1 MSKRGG
7 GAKKKS
13 NGLGCLLF
21 VAIAG
26 FFVFASRNTPTV
38 QNLQQGAESGD
49 VGPVF
54 VAVTETRTRVPMATI
69 QRGDAT
75 PTPAMT
81 PMWIGSNA
89 NARACAST
97 TCEIVA
103 ALPRAAAV
111 QVRTWE
117 HGETISGSDIWYQV
131 AHEGEWVYVHSSL
144 LGFSAPAA
152 PRPTQ
157 VQQSAPPPQ
166 NRDNEPTVGAQ
177 MPIQTPMR
185 RPGNCS
191 TAVAMGYSAQQAAQW
206 DHLDRDD
213 DGVACYGD

>member
-13 NGLGCLLF
+13 NGVGCLLF
-21 VAIAG
+21 VAIVG
-26 FFVFASRNTPTV
+26 IFAFMAQQTPTA
-38 QNLQQGAESGD
+38 QNLQQGPESGD

-54 VAVTETRTRVPMATI
+54 VGLTVTSPPL
-69 QRGDAT
+69 T
-75 PTPAMT
+75 PTPLRREGNTATPAMT
-81 PMWIGSNA
+81 PMWIGANA

-97 TCEIVA
+97 TCDIVVT
-103 ALPRAAAV
+103 LPRSAAV

-144 LGFSAPAA
+144 LGFSAPTA

-157 VQQSAPPPQ
+157 VQQGVPQQQQQIAPTQAPV
-166 NRDNEPTVGAQ
+166 NRVP
-177 MPIQTPMR
+177 R
-185 RPGNCS
+185 NCDE
-191 TAVAMGYSAQQAAQW
+191 AVAMGLSPEQAAQYPN
-206 DHLDRDD
+206 LDRDK